1 MLGKSVVLLIAFTRR
16 PQTIVSYT
24 SICARIFPLL
34 SHRLLESVS
43 VSCFPYSFEKIAT
56 YLKSG
61 TYERRHTHTHS
72 HRLLKNWIWMHTFVM
87 NLYRTPD
94 EITSM
99 RVHETHDSKWITK
112 IKSKMRSTLC
122 VAVIVVVSH
131 CFQFGRKLNAC
142 WVMLRLTIRTTRYR
156 ICKSQSSGS
165 SSNKSP
171 EKKYFMWMEFI
182 GLADKKK
189 EEKNLHRFN
198 IFSYLTLKNWI

>member
-1 MLGKSVVLLIAFTRR
+1 MLVKSVVLLIAFTRR

-43 VSCFPYSFEKIAT
+43 VSCFPYSFDKIAT

-61 TYERRHTHTHS
+61 THERRHTHL

-87 NLYRTPD
+87 NLCRTPD

-99 RVHETHDSKWITK
+99 RVHETHDSKWISK

-142 WVMLRLTIRTTRYR
+142 WVMLRPTIRTTRYR

-171 EKKYFMWMEFI
+171 EKKIMWMEFI
-182 GLADKKK
+182 GLAEKKRRK
-189 EEKNLHRFN
+189 KPSP
-198 IFSYLTLKNWI
+198 I